1 MEQQTCKQDSAQLL
15 VAWVVTRSGFVAFF
29 VVQEGMDTVTTKR
42 QLLWG
47 GEKVGL

>member
-1 MEQQTCKQDSAQLL
+1 MEQLTCKQDSAQLL
-15 VAWVVTRSGFVAFF
+15 VVWVVTRSGFVAFF